1 MLIGRQH
8 NVVFFFFCVYL
19 ACVERKNQNALLVN
33 QAGMVTQP
41 KPNQP
46 KEHKVDKTQ
55 KGKAKT

>member
-1 MLIGRQH
+1 MW
-8 NVVFFFFCVYL
+8 FFFFCVYL

-55 KGKAKT
+55 EGKAKT